1 MYEMMDFSLSQT
13 FAISKV
19 NIWSG
24 TIAVPDIRCAF
35 LDSRMD
41 MIESSESE
49 PSNKSEMW
57 VQVIFVT
64 CFFRFR

>member
-1 MYEMMDFSLSQT
+1 M
-13 FAISKV
+13 
-19 NIWSG
+19 
-24 TIAVPDIRCAF
+24 AVPDIRCAF